1 MYKPGGTIKDA
12 LKRIERNEYV
22 LPAIQREFVWRPDQI
37 CRLFDSLMQ
46 GYPFGGFLFWKVEP
60 ENSGQYK
67 FYGFVREYHQRDKPH
82 CPELGLLPNQSL
94 TAVLD
99 GQQRL
104 TALNIGLRGSMAI
117 KEPNKWWTN
126 PSAFPR
132 KYLYLDLLAESGEEE
147 EGNRYRFEF
156 LEPEKANRR
165 DGELWFRVGDILA
178 MEAGPEMHEWIVNQ
192 GLTVEDQKRAYRILH
207 NLHRVIHTEQNVVYY
222 EEDSQ
227 ELERVLNIFIRMNS
241 GGTVLSYSDLLLSIA
256 VAQWSKLDARQEIHS
271 LVDDLNK
278 TATGFNFSKDFVLK
292 AGLMLTDIAS
302 VGFKVENFN
311 RENMQI
317 LEASWSDVKRA
328 LRLTVELVA
337 SFGFN
342 GQNLRADSALLPIA
356 YYFYRRK
363 ALANYLLHSQYTE
376 DRNTIRHW
384 LVRSLV
390 KASGIWGS
398 GLDTLL
404 TALRA
409 TMQSEGFERF
419 PAEALRRTMAQ
430 RGKSLTFEPE
440 EIEELADMEYR
451 DRRTFALLTI
461 LYPFVDLRN
470 QFHVDH
476 VFPANRLT
484 PSRLKRAGVPDDRI
498 EAFIDRRDRLSN
510 LQLLEGPINLEK
522 REKLPAE
529 WLRQHYPNPTA
540 REHYCRLHDLGEV
553 GEEMA
558 DFEAFY
564 DARRERLRDRIAHV
578 VNPPRDTLL
587 ENEASVAA
595 E

>member
-1 MYKPGGTIKDA
+1 
-12 LKRIERNEYV
+12 
-22 LPAIQREFVWRPDQI
+22 LPHH
-37 CRLFDSLMQ
+37 
-46 GYPFGGFLFWKVEP
+46 G
-60 ENSGQYK
+60 
-67 FYGFVREYHQRDKPH
+67 
-82 CPELGLLPNQSL
+82 L

-104 TALNIGLRGSMAI
+104 TALNIGLRGSMAV
-117 KEPNKWWTN
+117 KEPNKWWAN
-126 PSAFPR
+126 PNAFPR
-132 KYLYLDLLAESGEEE
+132 RYLYLDLLAESGDEE
-147 EGNRYRFEF
+147 EGNRYRLEF
-156 LEPEKANRR
+156 LEPAKATCG
-165 DGELWFRVGDILA
+165 DGKLWFRVQEILG
-178 MEAGPEMHEWIVNQ
+178 MHAGPDMVKWLVQQ
-192 GLTVEDQKRAYRILH
+192 GLGGDELDRAYRVLDRLYH
-207 NLHRVIHTEQNVVYY
+207 VVHTQPSIVYY

-271 LVDDLNK
+271 LVDDLNQ
-278 TATGFNFSKDFVLK
+278 TGAGFNFSKDFVLK

-311 RENMQI
+311 RENMRI

-342 GQNLRADSALLPIA
+342 GQNIRADSALLPIA
-356 YYFYRRK
+356 YYLYRRK
-363 ALANYLLHSQYTE
+363 ALENYILHSQYAE
-376 DRNTIRHW
+376 DRSRIRHW

-484 PSRLKRAGVPDDRI
+484 SSRLKRAGVPDDRI
-498 EAFIDRRDRLSN
+498 EAFVDRRDRLSN
-510 LQLLEGPINLEK
+510 LQLLEGPINIEK
-522 REKLPAE
+522 REMLPAG
-529 WLRQHYPNPTA
+529 WLRQRYPNA
-540 REHYCRLHDLGEV
+540 SDREHYCRLHDLGEV
-553 GEEMA
+553 GEEMV